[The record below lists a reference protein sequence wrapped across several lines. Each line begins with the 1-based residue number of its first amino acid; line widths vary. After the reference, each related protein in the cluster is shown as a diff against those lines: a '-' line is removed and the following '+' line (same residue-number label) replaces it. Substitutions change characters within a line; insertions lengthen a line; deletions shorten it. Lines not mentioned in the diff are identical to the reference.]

1 MHKIWITFRV
11 NYIRFHKDISIRSWK
26 YFWKSIKFDERK
38 RVKIDVCKNVGY
50 IEQFKRDD
58 EARRR

>member
-11 NYIRFHKDISIRSWK
+11 NYIRFHGDISIRSWK

-38 RVKIDVCKNVGY
+38 RKN
-50 IEQFKRDD
+50 RCM
-58 EARRR
+58 